1 MKLDRVQ
8 SRPNTLLSR
17 REFLRRLVFDTCALT
32 LAACGFQ
39 ANVEQALA
47 QSPQV
52 SAIALKAARTKPKA
66 SLSIAEENRLPG
78 TAEWELRHFQDDI
91 EGFASATSVN
101 QGESLEFYV
110 NTNASTFDITIYRS
124 GYYGG
129 TGGRLIKRI
138 ENLKGV
144 VQPDGHI
151 DHSTGL
157 ATYSNWS
164 PSYRLETDAAWVSG
178 IYMAK
183 LVRPDTG
190 GENQI

>member
-52 SAIALKAARTKPKA
+52 SAIALKAARTKPKP

-101 QGESLEFYV
+101 HNQGESLEFYV
-110 NTNASTFDITIYRS
+110 NTN
-124 GYYGG
+124 
-129 TGGRLIKRI
+129 
-138 ENLKGV
+138 
-144 VQPDGHI
+144 
-151 DHSTGL
+151 
-157 ATYSNWS
+157 
-164 PSYRLETDAAWVSG
+164 
-178 IYMAK
+178 
-183 LVRPDTG
+183 
-190 GENQI
+190 